1 MASEGRLIKGMG
13 RELTAKIMAPSR
25 FRVNTGTSFLPQ
37 QTECLTVRLL
47 MQKAVC
53 PSSLWLPPARCHKCP
68 PLPPPPGAAALSS
81 PSGVR
86 GDGPV
91 SAGRWEDSLADN
103 DL

>member
-13 RELTAKIMAPSR
+13 QELTAKIMAPSR

-53 PSSLWLPPARCHKCP
+53 PSSLWLPPAHCHKGP
-68 PLPPPPGAAALSS
+68 PLPPPSPRTCSAVLSQWS
-81 PSGVR
+81 ERGRASISGEV
-86 GDGPV
+86 GGQ
-91 SAGRWEDSLADN
+91 SGR
-103 DL
+103 